1 MRRREF
7 FGFAAGG
14 LSSTEPIND
23 KLQIEDAIYNLE
35 KSIRSELPDVK
46 TIRVNFNPKDPRVP
60 LMVMAFRF

>member
-23 KLQIEDAIYNLE
+23 KRQIQEAIYNLE
-35 KSIRSELPDVK
+35 ESIRSELPDVK
-46 TIRVNFNPKDPRVP
+46 AIRINFNPKDPKVP